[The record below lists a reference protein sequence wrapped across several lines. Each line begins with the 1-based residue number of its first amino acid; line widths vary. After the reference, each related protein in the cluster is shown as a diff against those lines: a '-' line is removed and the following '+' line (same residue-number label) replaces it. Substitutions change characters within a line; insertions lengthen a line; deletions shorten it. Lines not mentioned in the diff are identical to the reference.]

1 MILWDL
7 GRAQPAA
14 FLFQLWLAAVS
25 WSVHQLQE
33 GKSQGGGRAEVEQ
46 HGALLIPSF
55 HCKLP
60 PSSAVVIPRH
70 FQEVVN

>member
-25 WSVHQLQE
+25 WPVRQLQE
-33 GKSQGGGRAEVEQ
+33 GKGQGGGRAEVEQ

-60 PSSAVVIPRH
+60 PSSAVV
-70 FQEVVN
+70 FQGIFRRL